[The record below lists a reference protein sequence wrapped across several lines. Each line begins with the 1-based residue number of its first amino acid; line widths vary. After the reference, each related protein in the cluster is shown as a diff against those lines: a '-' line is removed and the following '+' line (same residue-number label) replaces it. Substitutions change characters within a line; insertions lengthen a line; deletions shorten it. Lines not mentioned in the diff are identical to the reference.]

1 MKELIIFKVDK
12 PQDETQEAALAE
24 YINYIKSI
32 YTNTNQIPLIVTK
45 DVDIYDTV
53 VRETEQQAYTRLI
66 LGNLDDYKDYIW
78 DKVLNEINT
87 YKLVNVIDNNE
98 TSSVSI
104 KFNFELQLDPIDIYD
119 KGLKK

>member
-24 YINYIKSI
+24 YIDYIKSI

-53 VRETEQQAYTRLI
+53 VGETEQQAYTRLI

-87 YKLVNVIDNNE
+87 YELVNVIDNNE